1 MIESVF
7 RRDRAI
13 VIACLAGISVL
24 AWIYL
29 LRMPMPMAGMEGM
42 ADMAPAGYPEF
53 AVAFAMWTVMM
64 VGMMVT
70 PAAPM
75 ILLFAKIARTR
86 RAASQPYVP
95 TLIFVFGYLI
105 VWAAASLAAAGAQIG
120 LARASMLSPGI
131 GFLSP
136 AASGAVLV
144 GAGLYQ
150 WSPWKRACLRRCRS
164 PLDFLLFHW
173 RDGAAGAL
181 GMGIEHGLYCLG
193 CCWLLMALLFVAGVM
208 NLGYVAAL
216 MVFVLLE
223 KTAPF
228 GPWIARA
235 SGGAF
240 IGAGLYLI
248 LRASG
253 L

>member
-1 MIESVF
+1 MMIESVF
-7 RRDRAI
+7 SRDRAI
-13 VIACLAGISVL
+13 VMACLAGISVL

-29 LRMPMPMAGMEGM
+29 LGMPMPMAGM

-64 VGMMVT
+64 VGMMAP

-86 RAASQPYVP
+86 RVASQPYVP
-95 TLIFVFGYLI
+95 TFIFVSGYLA
-105 VWAAASLAAAGAQIG
+105 VWAAVSLAAAAAQIG
-120 LARASMLSPGI
+120 LARAGLLSPGTSV
-131 GFLSP
+131 LSSF
-136 AASGAVLV
+136 AGGAVLV

-150 WSPWKRACLRRCRS
+150 WSPWKHACLRRCRS
-164 PLDFLLFHW
+164 PLDFLLFRW

-181 GMGIEHGLYCLG
+181 RMGIEHGLNCVG
-193 CCWLLMALLFVAGVM
+193 CCWLLMALLFVVGAM
-208 NLGYVAAL
+208 NLFYVAIL
-216 MVFVLLE
+216 MAFVLLE
-223 KTAPF
+223 KAAPF

-235 SGGAF
+235 SGGPF
-240 IGAGLYLI
+240 IGAGYYLI

>member
-1 MIESVF
+1 MGAMIESVF

-13 VIACLAGISVL
+13 VIGCLAGISVL

-29 LRMPMPMAGMEGM
+29 LRMPMPKTGMEGM

-53 AVAFAMWTVMM
+53 TVAFAMWTVMM

-86 RAASQPYVP
+86 RAASQPFVP
-95 TLIFVFGYLI
+95 TFIFVSGYLI
-105 VWAAASLAAAGAQIG
+105 VWIAASLAAAGAQIG

-136 AASGAVLV
+136 VASGAVLV

-150 WSPWKRACLRRCRS
+150 WSPWKHACLRRCRS

-173 RDGAAGAL
+173 RGGAAGAL
-181 GMGIEHGLYCLG
+181 ARGIEHGLYCLG
-193 CCWLLMALLFVAGVM
+193 LPVLHAGDERRPQAARRAGV
-208 NLGYVAAL
+208 AA
-216 MVFVLLE
+216 
-223 KTAPF
+223 A
-228 GPWIARA
+228 ARA
-235 SGGAF
+235 
-240 IGAGLYLI
+240 
-248 LRASG
+248 R
-253 L
+253 